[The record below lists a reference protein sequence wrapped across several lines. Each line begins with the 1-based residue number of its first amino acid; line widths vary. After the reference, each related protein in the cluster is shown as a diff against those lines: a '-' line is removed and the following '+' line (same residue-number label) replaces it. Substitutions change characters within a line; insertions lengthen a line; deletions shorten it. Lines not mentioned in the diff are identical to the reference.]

1 MNHIDLSRCVVD
13 WLLKNDQWNRAV
25 SIDIEGDLA
34 TLDDPT
40 KLLLSLSIARRTNGG
55 IKIKNFVLNE
65 ETNADEVR
73 TFRELGTEF
82 QQIEPLIL
90 IGFNIRR
97 FDLLIFGL
105 KLRRLDNMFKQGRNY
120 EPWYW
125 ALRDAFGGSCILDM
139 IDPIRFEVAK
149 HDKTRPKFV
158 QLETAIAHPRFRRLT
173 FRNTKNI
180 VSSRMKADPS
190 LTKWDVIHDLWKND
204 RKLFEQYIEGD
215 VHDTLLIAEDIFCSK
230 QTA

>member
-13 WLLKNDQWNRAV
+13 WLLRIDQWHRAV

-34 TLDDPT
+34 TLDEPT
-40 KLLLSLSIARRTNGG
+40 KFLLSLSIARRINGR
-55 IKIKNFVLNE
+55 IEIKNFVLNE
-65 ETNADEVR
+65 ETSTDEVR

-82 QQIEPLIL
+82 QEIKPLVL
-90 IGFNIRR
+90 IGFNIRL
-97 FDLLIFGL
+97 FDLLVLGL
-105 KLRRLDNMFKQGRNY
+105 KLRQLDNLFKQERKY

-125 ALRDAFGGSCILDM
+125 ALRDAIGGSYILDM
-139 IDPIRFEVAK
+139 MDPIRFEIAR
-149 HDKTRPKFV
+149 HDKTNPKFV
-158 QLETAIAHPRFRRLT
+158 QLEAAIAHPRFRHLT

-180 VSSRMKADPS
+180 VSSRMSAHQGH
-190 LTKWDVIHDLWKND
+190 TKWNVIYDLWKND

-230 QTA
+230 SAT